1 MRELPLYLAFRALA
15 VAIGVLPEA
24 AARRLGEG
32 LGWLASFAAPGRL
45 RLVERHLL
53 RVTGEGAGL
62 RRRARRAFASY
73 GRYWAEVFWVRPQ
86 RKATIVAHTD
96 VDHVERLHAAS
107 KAGRG
112 VIVALPHIG
121 NWEAAGARSEAEGI
135 PVLAA
140 AEALANERLVRWF
153 VAVRAA
159 MGIDVAIAGR
169 GNRVTARLAGRLR
182 EGGAVALLADRDLSG
197 RGIEVEFFG
206 ETTTLPAGPVALA
219 DRTGAALLPVGS
231 YFKPGR
237 GHRFVIN
244 EPVEIPDLA
253 DRAERVAAGTQR
265 FAHALEAIIREAP
278 EQWHLFQPNWPSDR
292 AVERSR

>member
-1 MRELPLYLAFRALA
+1 MRQLPLYLAFRALA
-15 VAIGVLPEA
+15 FAVGILPEA

-32 LGWLASFAAPGRL
+32 LGWLSSFAGPGRL
-45 RLVERHLL
+45 RLVERHLA
-53 RVTGEGAGL
+53 RVTGEDARL

-73 GRYWAEVFWVRPQ
+73 GRYWAEVFWVRPG
-86 RKATIVAHTD
+86 RKAAIVAHTD
-96 VDHVERLHAAS
+96 VDHLERLHAARD
-107 KAGRG
+107 AGHG

-121 NWEAAGARSEAEGI
+121 NWEAAGARAEAEGV

-140 AEALANERLVRWF
+140 AEALANERLVEWF

-159 MGIDVAIAGR
+159 MGIEVAIAGQ
-169 GNRVTARLAGRLR
+169 GNRVTARLARRLR

-244 EPVEIPDLA
+244 ERVEIPDLD
-253 DRAERVAAGTQR
+253 DRAARVAAGTQR

-292 AVERSR
+292 ETGRPE